1 MEPSGAELTEFI
13 FFKVLPIGLVCFVIV
28 LCYLS
33 VLAYIHLRAR
43 YCYEFYLR
51 LGVEVKEMRR
61 KREEDGEDMESL
73 ESWEEVRNLLR
84 MVLEEEHVIKK
95 EKVKSEEG

>member
-1 MEPSGAELTEFI
+1 MEPSGAELTDFI
-13 FFKVLPIGLVCFVIV
+13 FFQALPVGIVCIVIV

-33 VLAYIHLRAR
+33 VLAYIHLRSR
-43 YCYEFYLR
+43 YCFEFYLR
-51 LGVEVKEMRR
+51 LVTEVKEMRR

-95 EKVKSEEG
+95 EKSE